1 MIKSYFLVAWRNVQ
15 KSKIYSA
22 INIIGLSTGMAV
34 ALLIGFWIW
43 DELSFDNYFKNK
55 DHLARVLATQTFNG
69 ETGSYPTTVVPLENE
84 LRTKYGSDIKRL
96 SLISKRTNILAVGEK
111 RISASGM
118 WAGPDITDMLTLN
131 MISGTGSSFRDPS
144 TILLSQSMANTLFAT
159 EDPVGKIIKLDNQGE
174 LKVGGV
180 YEDLPKNTTYFGTA
194 YLLPWF
200 NKLNWWNTQTDAWS
214 NHGCELVVELND
226 QVDIEKTSSR
236 IKMITQDHGYVQS
249 NELLMLHPMDSWHL
263 YSKFENGVQVGGRI
277 QYVLLFGTIGFFV
290 LLLACINFMNLSTA
304 RSEKRA
310 KEVGIRKT
318 IGSGRTELVFQF
330 LSESLV
336 MSGLATI
343 VAILLVSSSLPF
355 FNRLSDKAMT
365 IPWNNPVFW
374 LITIGFMVAVSLVA
388 GSYPAFYLSAFKPI
402 KVLKGNMLTGRL
414 AAIPRKV
421 LVVLQ
426 FTVSIVL
433 IIGTIVIYRQVQYAK
448 NRPVGYERDRLI
460 KIKMNTPEIYAH
472 YDALRSDLIASE
484 AAIEMA
490 ESNSSP
496 AEIFSNNSGM
506 DWEGRQPDLDPL
518 FGTIAVTHDFGKTI
532 NWQIIQG
539 RDFSRNFN
547 DTGAFILNEAA
558 VKITGI
564 KDPVGKIMRWLN
576 SDHMITGVVKDMIM
590 DSPFEPVVPTIF
602 HLQPGWVRLVTVKIN
617 PNMNMQLALAK
628 IESVFKKY
636 NPASPFEYEF
646 IDQEYGKKFS
656 EEERIGNLSTI
667 FAVLAIFISCLGL
680 YGLASYVAEQRTREI
695 GVRKVLGASIFTLW
709 KLLSKE
715 FVLLVAISCFV
726 AVPVSTWFLSGWLNN
741 YNYRTE
747 ISWWIFAI
755 SIFGALFITLVT
767 ISFQAIRAAL
777 ANPVKSLRMQ

>member
-180 YEDLPKNTTYFGTA
+180 FEDLPKNTTYFGTA

-576 SDHMITGVVKDMIM
+576 SDHIITGVVKDMIM

-656 EEERIGNLSTI
+656 EEEKIGNLSTI

-715 FVLLVAISCFV
+715 FVLLVAISCFI